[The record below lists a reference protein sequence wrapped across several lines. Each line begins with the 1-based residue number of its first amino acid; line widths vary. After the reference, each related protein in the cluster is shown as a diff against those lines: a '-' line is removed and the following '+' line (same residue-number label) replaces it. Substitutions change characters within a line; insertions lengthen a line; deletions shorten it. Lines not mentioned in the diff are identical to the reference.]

1 MKLLHRPFGSDSGR
15 QIWRNVLSEEL
26 VRGVL
31 CLPYLDHAP
40 SSFHR
45 VRGVQYE
52 TRCRPNA
59 SRQGPKHA
67 VITLLGLA
75 RNFCRH
81 EYCHDDSPIRFLHSE
96 RDSQGTYDA
105 ERRAERAPVRGSA
118 TGTQERSSWAL
129 RSNPGL
135 GVCSRCM
142 AAVI

>member
-15 QIWRNVLSEEL
+15 QIWRNVPGEEL

-40 SSFHR
+40 SSFYR

-52 TRCRPNA
+52 TRCHPNA
-59 SRQGPKHA
+59 YRQGSKHA

-75 RNFCRH
+75 RNFCRY
-81 EYCHDDSPIRFLHSE
+81 EYCHDDSPIRFLQRD

-105 ERRAERAPVRGSA
+105 QRPYSA
-118 TGTQERSSWAL
+118 ARVSASAGMS
-129 RSNPGL
+129 G
-135 GVCSRCM
+135 
-142 AAVI
+142 